1 MARGLWLARRGRL
14 WLRGAGAGAGAE
26 GKVGRDH
33 RERER
38 SAEGMGRSVEMGGG
52 GRKATTSVY
61 LCRVFLVCFAKAKGG
76 RGRFEEKSQIPQG
89 AATRFFFFVAK
100 GSERRLQSE
109 KVGFRFF
116 YFMLPPFCFK
126 ITSHSKFS
134 HRTYI

>member
-1 MARGLWLARRGRL
+1 MGSGPSLLDEESGQLWRMRKGRRLWAVGWRSVRWPGGLWLARRGRL

-76 RGRFEEKSQIPQG
+76 RG
-89 AATRFFFFVAK
+89 AV
-100 GSERRLQSE
+100 
-109 KVGFRFF
+109 
-116 YFMLPPFCFK
+116 
-126 ITSHSKFS
+126 
-134 HRTYI
+134 